1 MVIAN
6 FTFGALPVTLSGVI
20 TTRRWLL
27 SIRLGYR
34 GTCILL
40 YENYVMMIID
50 ELFDFQ
56 ICVLCCVVRING
68 EIIYHNIF
76 CDNYWFILVI

>member
-1 MVIAN
+1 VAAVHPFGLSWDIVISEIISQCA
-6 FTFGALPVTLSGVI
+6 
-20 TTRRWLL
+20 
-27 SIRLGYR
+27 
-34 GTCILL
+34 TCILL